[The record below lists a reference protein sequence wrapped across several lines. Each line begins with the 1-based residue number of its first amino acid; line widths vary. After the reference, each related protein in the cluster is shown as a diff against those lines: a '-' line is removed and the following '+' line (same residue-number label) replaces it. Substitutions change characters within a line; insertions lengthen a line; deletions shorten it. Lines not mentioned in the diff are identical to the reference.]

1 MAAGVEERRN
11 GGNPRSEKVMEPVQ
25 RPRLSVGFILAKR
38 FTLCAFANF
47 VDVLRLAA
55 DEGDRSRPI
64 LCDWAV
70 LSDTMDA
77 VPSSSGI
84 TVQPKERLGDPRK
97 FNYIVVIGGLMDETP
112 NLGAA
117 YTKYLRQAAEMGI
130 PLVGVCTGAFL
141 LHQAGLMDGYRCCV
155 SWFHHADFLEQ
166 FDGLDPVADQ
176 IFIVDRNRLTCSGG
190 ASSAHLA
197 AYLVEKHVGRA
208 QASKSLHIMIIDD
221 AHLPEK
227 PQPGVTLD
235 LKTQDPL
242 VRRALLIMQQNLD
255 FPLPVKE
262 IARRMGVGNRQ
273 IERHFSAAL
282 GISPQAAF
290 LRIRLSFARHL
301 VETTEKSIAQIAVD
315 CGFCDSSH
323 LSRMFRR
330 RYERTP
336 QDVRRALLDAS

>member
-1 MAAGVEERRN
+1 
-11 GGNPRSEKVMEPVQ
+11 
-25 RPRLSVGFILAKR
+25 
-38 FTLCAFANF
+38 
-47 VDVLRLAA
+47 
-55 DEGDRSRPI
+55 
-64 LCDWAV
+64 
-70 LSDTMDA
+70 
-77 VPSSSGI
+77 
-84 TVQPKERLGDPRK
+84 
-97 FNYIVVIGGLMDETP
+97 
-112 NLGAA
+112 
-117 YTKYLRQAAEMGI
+117 MGI

-273 IERHFSAAL
+273 IERHFSTAL